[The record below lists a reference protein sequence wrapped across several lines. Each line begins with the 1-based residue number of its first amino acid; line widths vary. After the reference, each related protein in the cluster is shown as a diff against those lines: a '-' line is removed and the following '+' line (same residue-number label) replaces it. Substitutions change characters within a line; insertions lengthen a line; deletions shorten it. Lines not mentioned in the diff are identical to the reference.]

1 MTTLASQPS
10 AALATGIS
18 RLNGTPLA
26 LLIWLAA
33 SAIAIFF
40 ALLVT
45 DSTLVDGS
53 YLPRGNDSFYHAR
66 RILDA
71 AVGTRGFYQFDE
83 RLHAP
88 DGAWIP
94 WPWGYDWL
102 MAKATQLALTLA
114 PGVDPVAFIVYI
126 PVAWVLVNAGLFLLC
141 ARAIGLTLEMQA
153 IALLCFSISP
163 LTQLLHAIGMVD
175 HHYIEHTFILLAL
188 WLGLRWFD
196 EPNDPKRAA
205 ALGVTLGLA
214 PAFHNGLFLLQL
226 LPLATV
232 AILWFRSAAPH
243 PRSLCAF
250 ILALIATTQLVLVPS
265 EAYRQGAFEFGLL
278 SWFHFYAA
286 LCTGAL
292 LGFMSWHR
300 FSGGS
305 FIGLAALALGLAA
318 PVGQQA
324 LSGAG
329 FLTGSFSVLNLVVEV
344 QSPYRLFTE
353 AFGPLQTASFYSWL
367 LLSTPVL
374 LVWYAFSLA
383 RERRPMF
390 LYYAVAAVFGLTL
403 LLTQFRLHY
412 FGFFVFTT
420 GWLVLL
426 DRLRVRHGWH
436 RGAVLVATLGVV
448 VLAYQP
454 ALRERLFVVYAPAAE
469 PDYAAAL
476 PIFYDL
482 EALCREDPG
491 VVLAHSNDG
500 SPILFHSD
508 CGVVANNFILRPED
522 QRHLEE
528 VERLMRL
535 PPAEIRVERPDI
547 KYLLVRAASFGVVQ
561 NTNGIDFLEEIPI
574 ARELFLADSPPPGY
588 TLIRTIVRRDD
599 GNPGSIFARLYKIDP
614 ISTPATR
621 GG

>member
-1 MTTLASQPS
+1 MI
-10 AALATGIS
+10 ALF
-18 RLNGTPLA
+18 L
-26 LLIWLAA
+26 WLAA

-71 AVGTRGFYQFDE
+71 AVGTRGLYQFDE

-94 WPWGYDWL
+94 WPWGYDWV

-114 PGVDPVAFIVYI
+114 PDLDPIAFLVYV

-141 ARAIGLTLEMQA
+141 TRAIGLTLEMQA
-153 IALLCFSISP
+153 VALLCFSISP
-163 LTQLLHAIGMVD
+163 LTQLLHSIGMVD

-188 WLGLRWFD
+188 WLGLRWFG
-196 EPNDPKRAA
+196 EPNDGRRAA

-226 LPLATV
+226 LPLTTV
-232 AILWFRSAAPH
+232 AILWFRNAVPPA
-243 PRSLCAF
+243 RSLCAL
-250 ILALIATTQLVLVPS
+250 IVTLIATTQLILLPS
-265 EAYRQGAFEFGLL
+265 EAYREGIFEFGLL

-286 LCTGAL
+286 LCTSAA

-305 FIGLAALALGLAA
+305 LIGLIAVTLGLAA

-329 FLTGSFSVLNLVVEV
+329 FLTGSFSVLSLVVEV

-353 AFGPLQTASFYSWL
+353 AFGPVQTAGFYSWL
-367 LLSTPVL
+367 LLLTPAL
-374 LVWYAFSLA
+374 LTWFAFALA
-383 RERRPMF
+383 RERRPIF
-390 LYYAVAAVFGLTL
+390 IHYAVAGVFGLTL
-403 LLTQFRLHY
+403 MLTQFRLHY
-412 FGFFVFTT
+412 FGFFVFVT
-420 GWLVLL
+420 GGLLIL
-426 DRLRVRHGWH
+426 DRLRERHGWH
-436 RGAVLVATLGVV
+436 RGAVLVATLGAT

-454 ALRERLFVVYAPAAE
+454 ALRERLFVVYAPAADA
-469 PDYAAAL
+469 DYAAAL
-476 PIFYDL
+476 PIFQDL
-482 EALCREDPG
+482 GRLCTEDPG

-508 CGVVANNFILRPED
+508 CSVVSNNFILRPED
-522 QRHLEE
+522 QRHLDE

-535 PPAEIRVERPDI
+535 PPAEIRAERPDI

-561 NTNGIDFLEEIPI
+561 NTNEIDFLEEIPI
-574 ARELFLADSPPPGY
+574 ARELFLADRPPAGY

-599 GNPGSIFARLYKIDP
+599 GNPGSIVARLYKIDA